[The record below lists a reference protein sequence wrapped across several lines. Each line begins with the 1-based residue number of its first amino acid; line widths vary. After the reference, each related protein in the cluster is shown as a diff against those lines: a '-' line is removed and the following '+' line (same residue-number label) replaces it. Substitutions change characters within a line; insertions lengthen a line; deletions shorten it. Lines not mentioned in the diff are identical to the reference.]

1 MENILKRACWPSFFI
16 LPALFFAL
24 LISSIEGFI
33 FWWAGLVCLIITLV
47 IGFPRSF
54 SWNPLSI
61 AVVLYIA
68 FLLINIFILSPA
80 FTAKGLYFVCYL
92 AAGFFIFSRLT
103 QDQIKPVFKLTTVVF
118 ILLAI
123 WAIFQYTTGTGYLAR
138 AWPRVNTIFYT
149 PNTFAAALNLV
160 LLPLIAIFLFDKNK
174 RLALIS
180 ALLLF
185 GILLFTQ
192 SRGGLLAFIVAIA
205 VLWITGVIFR
215 EYQADKQLWLKL
227 IAGFIVVFLI
237 FSLSELVRKSG
248 KYTGIVEGMTSIT
261 RLGNEVTSG
270 TERLKIY
277 DIAWQRIKEK
287 PLFGHGYNHF
297 QYYQLSD
304 QPLSRK
310 GIITKFVHNDYLQIW
325 METGIVGL
333 LLLFTVIALFYLTLF
348 KYIQTSG
355 QQKVLAVSL
364 LAGMTA
370 YFTHAMVDFVMY
382 PPVLLLMFG
391 AYLGV
396 TNSML
401 TNTGNNKQILKLDWI
416 EKIGLRLSVVRIA
429 LGLFL
434 IAWLSQPAI
443 AQLAFDQAKRDVSRL
458 DIESALKYF
467 ELARR
472 FAPYEPVYYSAEAD
486 IWYHAALV
494 TKDPDPARRADDLL
508 ARGTE
513 VNPHEVGNLFLR
525 ALLHREVPELL
536 PDAASMDT
544 VLSWLEYV
552 MEWHPHDNRVQVEYI
567 NTLYRVGRTDEVK
580 RLLYEYTENYPKS
593 PLIQNTKNYYE
604 NLLQ

>member
-1 MENILKRACWPSFFI
+1 M
-16 LPALFFAL
+16 
-24 LISSIEGFI
+24 
-33 FWWAGLVCLIITLV
+33 
-47 IGFPRSF
+47 
-54 SWNPLSI
+54 
-61 AVVLYIA
+61 
-68 FLLINIFILSPA
+68 
-80 FTAKGLYFVCYL
+80 
-92 AAGFFIFSRLT
+92 
-103 QDQIKPVFKLTTVVF
+103 
-118 ILLAI
+118 
-123 WAIFQYTTGTGYLAR
+123 
-138 AWPRVNTIFYT
+138 
-149 PNTFAAALNLV
+149 
-160 LLPLIAIFLFDKNK
+160 
-174 RLALIS
+174 
-180 ALLLF
+180 
-185 GILLFTQ
+185 
-192 SRGGLLAFIVAIA
+192 
-205 VLWITGVIFR
+205 
-215 EYQADKQLWLKL
+215 QLWLKL
-227 IAGFIVVFLI
+227 TAGLLIIFGIIMVLEWNRKYEITFLNDDIENNASIYDVF
-237 FSLSELVRKSG
+237 F
-248 KYTGIVEGMTSIT
+248 GMGEIT
-261 RLGNEVTSG
+261 RLGASVKSG
-270 TERLKIY
+270 TQRLVIY

-287 PLFGHGYNHF
+287 PILGHGYNHF

-304 QPLSRK
+304 QPLLRK
-310 GIITKFVHNDYLQIW
+310 GKLTKFVHNDYLQIW

-333 LLLFTVIALFYLTLF
+333 LLLFTVIALFYLTLI
-348 KYIQTSG
+348 KHIQTSG

-391 AYLGV
+391 AYLGIA
-396 TNSML
+396 NSQLITHEYKIL
-401 TNTGNNKQILKLDWI
+401 TINTDWFARR
-416 EKIGLRLSVVRIA
+416 GLRLSVVRTA
-429 LGLFL
+429 LGLLL

>member
-1 MENILKRACWPSFFI
+1 
-16 LPALFFAL
+16 
-24 LISSIEGFI
+24 LI
-33 FWWAGLVCLIITLV
+33 
-47 IGFPRSF
+47 
-54 SWNPLSI
+54 
-61 AVVLYIA
+61 
-68 FLLINIFILSPA
+68 
-80 FTAKGLYFVCYL
+80 K
-92 AAGFFIFSRLT
+92 
-103 QDQIKPVFKLTTVVF
+103 
-118 ILLAI
+118 
-123 WAIFQYTTGTGYLAR
+123 
-138 AWPRVNTIFYT
+138 
-149 PNTFAAALNLV
+149 
-160 LLPLIAIFLFDKNK
+160 
-174 RLALIS
+174 
-180 ALLLF
+180 
-185 GILLFTQ
+185 
-192 SRGGLLAFIVAIA
+192 
-205 VLWITGVIFR
+205 
-215 EYQADKQLWLKL
+215 
-227 IAGFIVVFLI
+227 
-237 FSLSELVRKSG
+237 
-248 KYTGIVEGMTSIT
+248 
-261 RLGNEVTSG
+261 
-270 TERLKIY
+270 
-277 DIAWQRIKEK
+277 
-287 PLFGHGYNHF
+287 H
-297 QYYQLSD
+297 
-304 QPLSRK
+304 
-310 GIITKFVHNDYLQIW
+310 
-325 METGIVGL
+325 
-333 LLLFTVIALFYLTLF
+333 
-348 KYIQTSG
+348 IQTSG

-391 AYLGV
+391 AYLGIA
-396 TNSML
+396 NSQLITHEYKIL
-401 TNTGNNKQILKLDWI
+401 TINTDWFARR
-416 EKIGLRLSVVRIA
+416 GLRLSVVRTA
-429 LGLFL
+429 LGLLL